1 MFNPLSKKKHW
12 NIFHYRHYRQFDQ
25 EPAIVFHIYRVK
37 ENFQQN
43 NRRKGLVLNAAQKH
57 NDI

>member
-12 NIFHYRHYRQFDQ
+12 NIFHYRQFDQ
-25 EPAIVFHIYRVK
+25 EPAIVFQIYRVK

-43 NRRKGLVLNAAQKH
+43 NRRKGLILNAAQKH